1 MANED
6 PRDRRIAELEK
17 ALKEALERNAKLEAE
32 VKKLRA
38 QLNQNSSN
46 SSKPPSSDPPWTTIN
61 KNKQKRERKKRRRG
75 GQKGHKGHRRAL
87 LPPEKVDRIVV
98 CKPPCCDHCGKKLKG
113 VDPTPLRHQVWDL
126 VDFASFVTEYQLH
139 ALNCTCGGRTRAAL
153 PEGVPQGQIG
163 PRLIALIALLTG
175 KYRLSKRAI
184 PELLHDLLGVTFSVG
199 TIANVEQLVSEALA
213 SQVEQ
218 AEQYV
223 RNQPVVYADETGWKE
238 QNKRAWLWVAAAV
251 MVVVYKVATSR
262 GSEVA
267 RKMLGSNFRGVL
279 VSDQWSGYSWVS
291 ERRRQLCW
299 AHLLRKFQG
308 WVDKGGPA
316 AEVGQGLLDLAH
328 TMFAYWHQRR
338 AGTMS
343 RWKFRRVMK
352 TEIIGP
358 MEDLLLEGGF
368 CGDESVQTSCCNL
381 YLMSEA
387 LWAFVRVEGVEP
399 TNNTAEQSLRHG
411 VIWRKTSFGTQS
423 QKGSRFV
430 ERILTVVMTLKRQK
444 RPVLQHLVES
454 VEAHLRGAPSPS
466 LLPQPA
472 NA

>member
-1 MANED
+1 VAGEESIE
-6 PRDRRIAELEK
+6 RRIAELEK
-17 ALKEALERNAKLEAE
+17 ALKEALEQIDALKAE
-32 VKKLRA
+32 NEKLRA

-46 SSKPPSSDPPWTTIN
+46 SSKPPSSDPPWTSIN
-61 KNKQKRERKKRRRG
+61 KNKQKRDRKKRRRG

-87 LPPEKVDRIVV
+87 LPPEKVDRIVG
-98 CKPPCCDHCGKKLKG
+98 CKPACCDHCGKKLKG
-113 VDPTPLRHQVWDL
+113 VDSVPLRHQVWDL

-139 ALNCTCGGRTRAAL
+139 ALDCTCGARTRATL

-218 AEQYV
+218 AENYV

-262 GSEVA
+262 GSDVA
-267 RKMLGSNFRGVL
+267 RKMLGNSYRGVL

-308 WVDKGGPA
+308 WVDKGGVA

-328 TMFAYWHQRR
+328 TMFSYWHQTR

-352 TEIIGP
+352 AEIIGP

-381 YLMSEA
+381 YLMSVA

-423 QKGSRFV
+423 EKGSRFV

-472 NA
+472 SA